1 MRFTAKDIEVVR
13 NGLNFLSFLERQII
27 IYRFWEN
34 QTIEEIATALELS
47 WSEIDELI
55 NEAIE
60 KLRTF
65 CLEQPNFSIGIQLE
79 AA

>member
-34 QTIEEIATALELS
+34 QTIEEIATVLELS
-47 WSEIDELI
+47 WSEIDEVI

-60 KLRTF
+60 KLRAF
-65 CLEQPNFSIGIQLE
+65 CLEHPNFSIGIQLE

>member
-34 QTIEEIATALELS
+34 QTIEEISQAMEMS
-47 WSEIDELI
+47 WEEIDK
-55 NEAIE
+55 AISKAIG
-60 KLRTF
+60 KLRAF
-65 CLEQPNFSIGIQLE
+65 CLAHPSFSIGIQLE